1 VLTLLDDATR
11 CGVAPSAAPLEAFP
25 ETAWTTA
32 GDSAE
37 MAVGPAAS
45 FAAMVREL
53 ERKNAELAEA
63 LDRSEAASRAK
74 SEFLANISH
83 ELRTPLNAII
93 GFAELIRAELHG
105 PLGSARYVDY
115 VSDIH
120 ESGSHLLG
128 IINDILDLS
137 KAEAGRMDLDEDAI
151 DPVELIAAVCRLVRH
166 RTEAAGLEIEPRI
179 APRLPRFKA
188 DERKLKQILLNLLSN
203 AVKFTPPGGRVTV
216 EAEVTSAGELRLAVL
231 DTGIGIAA
239 ADLERVLEPFAQVD
253 GSLARK
259 YQGTGLGLPLT
270 KAMVE
275 RHGGRFELESRPGEG
290 TCAAL
295 FLPRSRTIGPEI
307 TAR

>member
-1 VLTLLDDATR
+1 VLTLLDDAASQ
-11 CGVAPSAAPLEAFP
+11 GVPGGAPVKAFP
-25 ETAWTTA
+25 EAARTLPR
-32 GDSAE
+32 DSAE
-37 MAVGPAAS
+37 RAAGPAAS
-45 FAAMVREL
+45 FASMVREL

-63 LDRSEAASRAK
+63 LCRSEAASRAK

-93 GFAELIRAELHG
+93 GFAELILAELHG
-105 PLGSARYVDY
+105 PVGSARYADY

-137 KAEAGRMDLDEDAI
+137 KAEAGRMDLDEDEI
-151 DPVELIAAVCRLVRH
+151 DPAELVAAVCRLVRH
-166 RTEAAGLEIEPRI
+166 RSEAARLEIEPRV
-179 APRLPRFKA
+179 APGLPRVKA
-188 DERKLKQILLNLLSN
+188 DERKLKQMLLNLLSN
-203 AVKFTPPGGRVTV
+203 AVKFTAPGGRVTI

-239 ADLERVLEPFAQVD
+239 ADLARVLEPFAQVD

-259 YQGTGLGLPLT
+259 YEGTGLGLPLN

-290 TCAAL
+290 TRAAL
-295 FLPRSRTIGPEI
+295 FLPPSRLLGREI
-307 TAR
+307 AAR